1 MIENEKRGQ
10 NFLLWCGFLE
20 RELVQDKENMW
31 GLLSILDSLYL
42 AGRAKYKES
51 RILRYTYVGSITH
64 ALKFITN
71 PLRPEL
77 TIITKILYCF
87 FA

>member
-31 GLLSILDSLYL
+31 GLSS
-42 AGRAKYKES
+42 
-51 RILRYTYVGSITH
+51 TH
-64 ALKFITN
+64 QYQN
-71 PLRPEL
+71 SSQ
-77 TIITKILYCF
+77 
-87 FA
+87 